1 MNVARMS
8 NNGQIIVPAEIRR
21 ALKVK
26 AGDKILFF
34 QKENGEIVVQNT
46 SITAI
51 QEAQATVMDSNYSE
65 EEILADVMELR
76 YSEVNYADND

>member
-1 MNVARMS
+1 MNLARIS
-8 NNGQIIVPAEIRR
+8 DNGQITVPAEIRR

-34 QKENGEIVVQNT
+34 QKNNGEIVVKNP

-51 QEAQATVMDSNYSE
+51 EEAQAIVATTNYSE
-65 EEILADVMELR
+65 EEILADVMDFR
-76 YSEVNYADND
+76 YGAATT